1 MTQENQTAAAAAPRE
16 FKHGLGL
23 LDSTMIVIGSM
34 IGSGIFIVSAD
45 IARTVGSPG
54 LLLLV
59 WLITGVITVLGALS
73 YGELASMMPQAGGQ
87 YVYLREA
94 YNPLIGFLYGWT
106 LFLVIQT
113 GTIAA
118 VAVAFARFTAVL
130 VPGLGEQNIVAEVF
144 GLRISAAQLFAIL
157 CIAVL
162 TYINTRGLR
171 EGKIVQNIFT
181 IAKTAA
187 LIGLILVGII
197 VGRNAHAIEVN
208 LANFWSGTWTHIA
221 DGKILSIENLSGVM
235 VLAAIGASM
244 VGSLFSSVA
253 WENITFTAGEV
264 INPKRNIPLSLAL
277 GTGVV
282 TVLYLLANVAYI
294 LILPVAGSPG
304 ATDLVG
310 RGIQF
315 AASDR
320 VGTAAVMVIFGE
332 SAAII
337 MAVLIMVSTFGCNN
351 GLILAGARVYYAMSK
366 DGVFFKGVGILSER
380 SVPAKGLI
388 VQGIWA
394 SLLCLTGT
402 YSDLLDYVVFSVL
415 IFYLLTVAGVFI
427 LRRKRPDT
435 ARPYK
440 AFGYPILPTL
450 YVLCA
455 SAIATDLLVFKT
467 KYSGSGLA
475 IVLLG
480 IPVYHIW
487 KLFSGSKQGAV
498 H

>member
-1 MTQENQTAAAAAPRE
+1 MTLENITAATPGQRE

-73 YGELASMMPQAGGQ
+73 YGELAGMMPQAGGQ

-94 YNPLIGFLYGWT
+94 YHPLLGFLYGWT

-130 VPGLGEQNIVAEVF
+130 IPGVGEQNIVAEVF
-144 GLRISAAQLFAIL
+144 GLRISAAQVFAIL
-157 CIAVL
+157 CIALL

-171 EGKIVQNIFT
+171 EGKIVQNVFT

-187 LIGLILVGII
+187 LIGLILIGII
-197 VGRNAHAIEVN
+197 VGRNAHAIEAN
-208 LANFWSGTWTHIA
+208 LANFWSGTWIHID
-221 DGKILSIENLSGVM
+221 DGKILSVENLSGIMVM
-235 VLAAIGASM
+235 AAIGVSM

-253 WENITFTAGEV
+253 WENITFTAAEV
-264 INPKRNIPLSLAL
+264 INPKRNIPLSLAV

-282 TVLYLLANVAYI
+282 TMLYLLANVAYI

-320 VGTAAVMVIFGE
+320 VGTAAVTGIFGE

-366 DGVFFKGVGILSER
+366 DGVFFKGTGVLSER

-402 YSDLLDYVVFSVL
+402 YGDLLDYVVFSTL
-415 IFYLLTVAGVFI
+415 IFYILTVAGIFV
-427 LRRKRPDT
+427 LRRNRPDA

-440 AFGYPILPTL
+440 AFGYPILPAF
-450 YVLCA
+450 YILCA
-455 SAIATDLLVFKT
+455 SAIAIDLLIFKT

-480 IPVYHIW
+480 IPVYYLW
-487 KLFSGSKQGAV
+487 KRFAGSKQEAA